1 MAIGPRYQ
9 SPRASA
15 EPPPNPFAAP
25 LARTGRRAI
34 SRPPEEPRAGERTML
49 KLALYILGGAV
60 LGFAYHR
67 LVGCRSGACL
77 ITANPYVST
86 LYGAVMGYL
95 LSGGL
100 R

>member
-9 SPRASA
+9 SPRAAA
-15 EPPPNPFAAP
+15 EPPNPFAPP

-34 SRPPEEPRAGERTML
+34 SRHAEDARAGDRTML
-49 KLALYILGGAV
+49 KLALYILGGAL